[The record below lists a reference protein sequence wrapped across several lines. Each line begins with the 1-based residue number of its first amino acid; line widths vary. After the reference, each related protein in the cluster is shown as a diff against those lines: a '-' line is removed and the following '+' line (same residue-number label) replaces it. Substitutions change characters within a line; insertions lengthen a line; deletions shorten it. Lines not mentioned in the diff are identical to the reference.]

1 MAQWGQQMAGGDCDF
16 NCRSVLVSSPV
27 LHFWDQS
34 PEDQN
39 PKEQVFYEF
48 IFRLFKENKV
58 EIATAITKPF
68 PFLMGLRDH
77 GFIPERM
84 YNHFLEV
91 CSSNMVSM
99 ERVAYDVLSE
109 LEKKFDITVLDALF
123 SKVNLKAYRD
133 LPEILRS
140 FQNVLYGIVHDQA
153 IDGEETTE
161 MLNCQQSYEQ
171 GEALPGAGI
180 SEYLSD
186 GQQMSI
192 KEEDL
197 SHDLNTSIQTQEM
210 TNEPAQ
216 ESQQIVCCE
225 HSPVQVNNARGLED
239 RPSLLP
245 HDGQDAS
252 GISILSEENRKAC
265 CVTCDGEEP
274 QEALSSPRRHEPVSC
289 EHEAFQRTS
298 EGDSEEIPKLLPVNG
313 GVPLELGDLQMDE
326 RGEIEEMPKLLPYDG
341 DVTCDLKASEM
352 TNGGEVQKVL
362 RLQPAEG
369 EEDSIASWEPCDGE
383 ELEENFS
390 SPPRCEPVSGEL
402 EAPQMDR
409 EGESEELTSSSLPCD
424 GQGAELPA
432 GGNDKH
438 ACVTCFSNDMPGSLE
453 ARTESSEACDTIDN
467 VNLGNN
473 STLGKLKRKRK
484 KKKGHSWFRIKR
496 KWQRNIHQKVSGELE
511 APQMGREEESEEL
524 NSIPLPSDGQGAELP
539 TRGNER
545 CSCVM
550 CFINYDLGPELELP
564 AHKSNT
570 VDLGNN
576 STLGQFKRKRRKKK
590 GHSWTRVKRKWLRNI
605 NQKGSRRHT
614 DESVDFSSEIL
625 PVTCGEVKGMLHK
638 KKLKQGSTM
647 KCIQGED
654 GNWFTPR
661 EFEVKGGRAGWKNW
675 KNSMRCSRRTL
686 KWLIEKGF
694 LCNPPVIYRRR
705 KKRRIS
711 QSHDNTLVDPY
722 LGNSDVCE
730 ICRYGGKLFCC
741 DTCSRSFHEDCHLPP
756 VDIERS
762 PWSCIFCRMKESSGS
777 QQCLRES
784 EVLARQMGPEEQL
797 KCEFLLLKVYCDSES
812 TFFSKIPYYYYIKE
826 TSQHLK
832 EPMWLDKIKKR
843 LIKLGYPQVEG
854 FVKDMRL
861 IFQNHR
867 ASYKRPPVPTETTAV
882 RRVGCCLALSGSTGM
897 CPSLGQGSLSA
908 GYPPRRLAPLD
919 SLAS

>member
-1 MAQWGQQMAGGDCDF
+1 MAQRGQQMAGGDCDL
-16 NCRSVLVSSPV
+16 NCR
-27 LHFWDQS
+27 DQS

-39 PKEQVFYEF
+39 PEEQVFYEF
-48 IFRLFKENKV
+48 FFRLFKENKV
-58 EIATAITKPF
+58 EIAKAITKPF
-68 PFLMGLRDH
+68 PFLMGLRDR

-84 YNHFLEV
+84 YNHFQEACRNLV
-91 CSSNMVSM
+91 PM
-99 ERVAYDVLSE
+99 ERVAYNVLSE
-109 LEKKFDITVLDALF
+109 LEKKFDMTVLNALF
-123 SKVNLKAYRD
+123 STVNLKDYPD
-133 LPEILRS
+133 LREIFRS
-140 FQNVLYGIVHDQA
+140 FQNVLHDTFHDQA

-171 GEALPGAGI
+171 AEALPGAGI

-192 KEEDL
+192 KEEDS

-225 HSPVQVNNARGLED
+225 QSPVQVNNARGLED

-252 GISILSEENRKAC
+252 GISILSEEDRKAC

-289 EHEAFQRTS
+289 EHEALQRTRR
-298 EGDSEEIPKLLPVNG
+298 GDSEEIPKLLPVNG
-313 GVPLELGDLQMDE
+313 GVPLELVDLQMDE

-341 DVTCDLKASEM
+341 DVTCDPKASEM
-352 TNGGEVQKVL
+352 TNEGEVQKVL
-362 RLQPAEG
+362 SLQPAEG
-369 EEDSIASWEPCDGE
+369 EEDSTASWEPCDGEEIEENLSSPPRCEPVDNNASWEPCDGE
-383 ELEENFS
+383 ELEEDLS

-402 EAPQMDR
+402 EAPKMGR
-409 EGESEELTSSSLPCD
+409 EGESEELTSSPLPCD
-424 GQGAELPA
+424 GQGAELPT
-432 GGNDKH
+432 GGNDKY
-438 ACVTCFSNDMPGSLE
+438 ACVMCFSNDMPGSLE
-453 ARTESSEACDTIDN
+453 ARTENSEACDTIDN
-467 VNLGNN
+467 VDLGNN
-473 STLGKLKRKRK
+473 STLGKPKRKR
-484 KKKGHSWFRIKR
+484 I
-496 KWQRNIHQKVSGELE
+496 SGELE

-550 CFINYDLGPELELP
+550 CFINYDLGPESELP

-576 STLGQFKRKRRKKK
+576 STLGQLKRKRRKKK
-590 GHSWTRVKRKWLRNI
+590 GYSWTRIKRKWPRSI
-605 NQKGSRRHT
+605 NRKGSRWHT
-614 DESVDFSSEIL
+614 DESVNFSSEIL

-661 EFEVKGGRAGWKNW
+661 EFEIKGGRAGWKNW

-694 LCNPPVIYRRR
+694 LCNPPMIYRRR

-762 PWSCIFCRMKESSGS
+762 PWSCIFCRVKESSGS

-784 EVLARQMGPEEQL
+784 EVLTRQMGPEEQL

-867 ASYKRPPVPTETTAV
+867 ASYKYNDFGLMGLRLEAEFEKNFKEVFAIQETNE
-882 RRVGCCLALSGSTGM
+882 SS
-897 CPSLGQGSLSA
+897 SLV
-908 GYPPRRLAPLD
+908 
-919 SLAS
+919 

>member
-1 MAQWGQQMAGGDCDF
+1 MAQRGQQMAGGDCDL
-16 NCRSVLVSSPV
+16 NCRSVLVSSV
-27 LHFWDQS
+27 LHFGDQS

-39 PKEQVFYEF
+39 PEEQVFYEF
-48 IFRLFKENKV
+48 FFRLFKENKV
-58 EIATAITKPF
+58 EIAKAITKPF
-68 PFLMGLRDH
+68 PFLMGLRDR

-84 YNHFLEV
+84 YNHFQEACRNLV
-91 CSSNMVSM
+91 PM
-99 ERVAYDVLSE
+99 ERVAYNVLSE
-109 LEKKFDITVLDALF
+109 LEKKFDMTVLNALF
-123 SKVNLKAYRD
+123 STVNLKDYPD
-133 LPEILRS
+133 LREIFRS
-140 FQNVLYGIVHDQA
+140 FQNVLHDTFHDQA

-171 GEALPGAGI
+171 
-180 SEYLSD
+180 
-186 GQQMSI
+186 
-192 KEEDL
+192 
-197 SHDLNTSIQTQEM
+197 
-210 TNEPAQ
+210 
-216 ESQQIVCCE
+216 VCCE
-225 HSPVQVNNARGLED
+225 QSPVQVNNARGLED

-245 HDGQDAS
+245 HDGQED
-252 GISILSEENRKAC
+252 RKAC

-289 EHEAFQRTS
+289 EHEALQRTRR
-298 EGDSEEIPKLLPVNG
+298 GDSEEIPKLLPVNG
-313 GVPLELGDLQMDE
+313 GVPLELVDLQMDE

-341 DVTCDLKASEM
+341 DVTCDPKASEM
-352 TNGGEVQKVL
+352 TNEGEVQKVL
-362 RLQPAEG
+362 SLQPAEG
-369 EEDSIASWEPCDGE
+369 EEDSTASWEPCDGEEIEENLSSPPRCEPVDNNASWEPCDGE
-383 ELEENFS
+383 ELEEDLS

-402 EAPQMDR
+402 EAPKMGR
-409 EGESEELTSSSLPCD
+409 EGESEELTSSPLPCD
-424 GQGAELPA
+424 GQGAELPT
-432 GGNDKH
+432 GGNDKY
-438 ACVTCFSNDMPGSLE
+438 ACVMCFSNDMPGSLE
-453 ARTESSEACDTIDN
+453 ARTENSEACDTIDN
-467 VNLGNN
+467 VDLGNN
-473 STLGKLKRKRK
+473 STLGKPKRKRK

-496 KWQRNIHQKVSGELE
+496 KRQRNIHQEVSGELE

-524 NSIPLPSDGQGAELP
+524 NSIPLPSDGQ
-539 TRGNER
+539 
-545 CSCVM
+545 
-550 CFINYDLGPELELP
+550 D
-564 AHKSNT
+564 T

-576 STLGQFKRKRRKKK
+576 STLGQLKRKRRKKK
-590 GHSWTRVKRKWLRNI
+590 GYSWTRIKRKWPRSI
-605 NQKGSRRHT
+605 NRKGSRWHT
-614 DESVDFSSEIL
+614 DESVNFSSEIL

-661 EFEVKGGRAGWKNW
+661 EFEIKGGRAGWKNW

-694 LCNPPVIYRRR
+694 LCNPPMIYRRR

-762 PWSCIFCRMKESSGS
+762 PWSCIFCRMESLGS

-867 ASYKRPPVPTETTAV
+867 ASYKYNDFGLMGLRLEAEFEKNFKEVFAIQETNE
-882 RRVGCCLALSGSTGM
+882 SS
-897 CPSLGQGSLSA
+897 SLV
-908 GYPPRRLAPLD
+908 
-919 SLAS
+919 

>member
-1 MAQWGQQMAGGDCDF
+1 MAQRGQQMAGGDCDL
-16 NCRSVLVSSPV
+16 NCR
-27 LHFWDQS
+27 DQS

-39 PKEQVFYEF
+39 PEEQVFYEF

-58 EIATAITKPF
+58 EIASAITKPF
-68 PFLMGLRDH
+68 PFLMGLRDR
-77 GFIPERM
+77 GFISERM
-84 YNHFLEV
+84 YNRFQEACRNLV
-91 CSSNMVSM
+91 PM
-99 ERVAYDVLSE
+99 ERVAYNVLSE
-109 LEKKFDITVLDALF
+109 LEKKFDMTVLNALF
-123 SKVNLKAYRD
+123 STVNLKAYPD
-133 LPEILRS
+133 LLEIFRS
-140 FQNVLYGIVHDQA
+140 FQNVLHDIFHDQA
-153 IDGEETTE
+153 TDDEETTR

-171 GEALPGAGI
+171 AEALPGAGI

-192 KEEDL
+192 KEEDS

-225 HSPVQVNNARGLED
+225 HSPVQMNNARGLED

-252 GISILSEENRKAC
+252 GISILSEEDRKAC

-274 QEALSSPRRHEPVSC
+274 QEALSSPQRHEPVSC
-289 EHEAFQRTS
+289 EHEALQRTRG
-298 EGDSEEIPKLLPVNG
+298 GDSEEIPKLLPVNR
-313 GVPLELGDLQMDE
+313 GVPLELVDLQMDE

-341 DVTCDLKASEM
+341 DVTCDPKASEM
-352 TNGGEVQKVL
+352 TNEGEVQKVL
-362 RLQPAEG
+362 SLQPAEG

-383 ELEENFS
+383 EIEENLSSPPRCEPVGNNASWEPCDGEELEEDLS

-402 EAPQMDR
+402 EAPQMGR
-409 EGESEELTSSSLPCD
+409 EGESEELTSSPLPCD
-424 GQGAELPA
+424 GQ
-432 GGNDKH
+432 
-438 ACVTCFSNDMPGSLE
+438 
-453 ARTESSEACDTIDN
+453 DN
-467 VNLGNN
+467 VDLGNS
-473 STLGKLKRKRK
+473 STLGKPKRKRK

-496 KWQRNIHQKVSGELE
+496 KRQRNIHQEVSGELE

-550 CFINYDLGPELELP
+550 CFINYDLGPESELP

-576 STLGQFKRKRRKKK
+576 STLGQLKRKRRKKK
-590 GHSWTRVKRKWLRNI
+590 GYSWTRIKRKWPRNI
-605 NQKGSRRHT
+605 NRKGSRRHR

-647 KCIQGED
+647 KCIQDED

-661 EFEVKGGRAGWKNW
+661 EFEIKGGRAGWKSW
-675 KNSMRCSRRTL
+675 KHSMRCSRRTL
-686 KWLIEKGF
+686 KWLIERGF

-867 ASYKRPPVPTETTAV
+867 ASYKYNDFGLMGLRLEAEFEKNFKEVFAIQETNE
-882 RRVGCCLALSGSTGM
+882 SS
-897 CPSLGQGSLSA
+897 SLV
-908 GYPPRRLAPLD
+908 
-919 SLAS
+919 

>member
-1 MAQWGQQMAGGDCDF
+1 MAQRGQQMAGGDCDL
-16 NCRSVLVSSPV
+16 NCR
-27 LHFWDQS
+27 DQS

-39 PKEQVFYEF
+39 PEEQVFYEF
-48 IFRLFKENKV
+48 FFRLFKENKV
-58 EIATAITKPF
+58 EIAKAITKPF
-68 PFLMGLRDH
+68 PFLMGLRDR

-84 YNHFLEV
+84 YNHFQEACRNLV
-91 CSSNMVSM
+91 PM
-99 ERVAYDVLSE
+99 ERVAYNVLSE
-109 LEKKFDITVLDALF
+109 LEKKFDMTVLNALF
-123 SKVNLKAYRD
+123 STVNLKDYPD
-133 LPEILRS
+133 LREIFRS
-140 FQNVLYGIVHDQA
+140 FQNVLHDTFHDQA

-171 GEALPGAGI
+171 AEALPGAGI

-192 KEEDL
+192 KEEDS

-225 HSPVQVNNARGLED
+225 QSPVQVNNARGLED

-252 GISILSEENRKAC
+252 GISILSEEDRKAC

-289 EHEAFQRTS
+289 EHEALQRTRR
-298 EGDSEEIPKLLPVNG
+298 GDSEEIPKLLPVNG
-313 GVPLELGDLQMDE
+313 GVPLELVDLQMDE

-341 DVTCDLKASEM
+341 DVTCDPKASEM
-352 TNGGEVQKVL
+352 TNEGEVQKVL
-362 RLQPAEG
+362 SLQPAEG
-369 EEDSIASWEPCDGE
+369 EEDSTASWEPCDGEEIEENLSSPPRCEPVDNNASWEPCDGE
-383 ELEENFS
+383 ELEEDLS

-402 EAPQMDR
+402 EAPKMGR
-409 EGESEELTSSSLPCD
+409 EGESEELTSSPLPCD
-424 GQGAELPA
+424 GQGAELPT
-432 GGNDKH
+432 GGNDKY
-438 ACVTCFSNDMPGSLE
+438 ACVMCFSNDMPGSLE
-453 ARTESSEACDTIDN
+453 ARTENSEACDTIDN
-467 VNLGNN
+467 VDLGNN
-473 STLGKLKRKRK
+473 STLGKPKRKRK

-496 KWQRNIHQKVSGELE
+496 KRQRNIHQEVSGELE

-524 NSIPLPSDGQGAELP
+524 NSIPLPSDGQ
-539 TRGNER
+539 
-545 CSCVM
+545 
-550 CFINYDLGPELELP
+550 D
-564 AHKSNT
+564 T

-576 STLGQFKRKRRKKK
+576 STLGQLKRKRRKKK
-590 GHSWTRVKRKWLRNI
+590 GYSWTRIKRKWPRSI
-605 NQKGSRRHT
+605 NRKGSRWHT
-614 DESVDFSSEIL
+614 DESVNFSSEIL

-661 EFEVKGGRAGWKNW
+661 EFEIKGGRAGWKNW

-694 LCNPPVIYRRR
+694 LCNPPMIYRRR

-762 PWSCIFCRMKESSGS
+762 PWSCIFCRVKESSGS

-784 EVLARQMGPEEQL
+784 EVLTRQMGPEEQL

-867 ASYKRPPVPTETTAV
+867 ASYKYNDFGLMGLRLEAEFEKNFKEVFAIQETNE
-882 RRVGCCLALSGSTGM
+882 SS
-897 CPSLGQGSLSA
+897 SLV
-908 GYPPRRLAPLD
+908 
-919 SLAS
+919 

>member
-1 MAQWGQQMAGGDCDF
+1 MAQRGQQMAGGDCDL
-16 NCRSVLVSSPV
+16 NCR
-27 LHFWDQS
+27 DQS

-39 PKEQVFYEF
+39 PEEQVFYEF
-48 IFRLFKENKV
+48 FFRLFKENKV
-58 EIATAITKPF
+58 EIAKAITKPF
-68 PFLMGLRDH
+68 PFLMGLRDR

-84 YNHFLEV
+84 YNHFQEACRNLV
-91 CSSNMVSM
+91 PM
-99 ERVAYDVLSE
+99 ERVAYNVLSE
-109 LEKKFDITVLDALF
+109 LEKKFDMTVLNALF
-123 SKVNLKAYRD
+123 STVNLKDYPD
-133 LPEILRS
+133 LREIFRS
-140 FQNVLYGIVHDQA
+140 FQNVLHDTFHDQA

-171 GEALPGAGI
+171 AEALPGAGI

-192 KEEDL
+192 KEEDS

-225 HSPVQVNNARGLED
+225 QSPVQVNNARGLED

-252 GISILSEENRKAC
+252 GISILSEEDRKAC

-289 EHEAFQRTS
+289 EHEALQRTRR
-298 EGDSEEIPKLLPVNG
+298 GDSEEIPKLLPVNG
-313 GVPLELGDLQMDE
+313 GVPLELVDLQMDE

-341 DVTCDLKASEM
+341 DVTCDPKASEM
-352 TNGGEVQKVL
+352 TNEGEVQKVL
-362 RLQPAEG
+362 SLQPAEG
-369 EEDSIASWEPCDGE
+369 EEDSTASWEPCDGEEIEENLSSPPRCEPVDNNASWEPCDGE
-383 ELEENFS
+383 ELEEDLS
-390 SPPRCEPVSGEL
+390 SPPRCEP
-402 EAPQMDR
+402 
-409 EGESEELTSSSLPCD
+409 
-424 GQGAELPA
+424 
-432 GGNDKH
+432 
-438 ACVTCFSNDMPGSLE
+438 
-453 ARTESSEACDTIDN
+453 
-467 VNLGNN
+467 
-473 STLGKLKRKRK
+473 
-484 KKKGHSWFRIKR
+484 
-496 KWQRNIHQKVSGELE
+496 VSGELE

-550 CFINYDLGPELELP
+550 CFINYDLGPESELP

-576 STLGQFKRKRRKKK
+576 STLGQLKRKRRKKK
-590 GHSWTRVKRKWLRNI
+590 GYSWTRIKRKWPRSI
-605 NQKGSRRHT
+605 NRKGSRWHT
-614 DESVDFSSEIL
+614 DESVNFSSEIL

-661 EFEVKGGRAGWKNW
+661 EFEIKGGRAGWKNW

-694 LCNPPVIYRRR
+694 LCNPPMIYRRR

-762 PWSCIFCRMKESSGS
+762 PWSCIFCRVKESSGS

-784 EVLARQMGPEEQL
+784 EVLTRQMGPEEQL

-867 ASYKRPPVPTETTAV
+867 ASYKYNDFGLMGLRLEAEFEKNFKEVFAIQETNE
-882 RRVGCCLALSGSTGM
+882 SS
-897 CPSLGQGSLSA
+897 SLV
-908 GYPPRRLAPLD
+908 
-919 SLAS
+919 

>member
-1 MAQWGQQMAGGDCDF
+1 MAQRGQQMAGGDCDL
-16 NCRSVLVSSPV
+16 NCR
-27 LHFWDQS
+27 DQS

-39 PKEQVFYEF
+39 PEEQVFYEF

-58 EIATAITKPF
+58 EIASAITKPF
-68 PFLMGLRDH
+68 PFLMGLRDR
-77 GFIPERM
+77 GFISERM
-84 YNHFLEV
+84 YNRFQEACRNLV
-91 CSSNMVSM
+91 PM
-99 ERVAYDVLSE
+99 ERVAYNVLSE
-109 LEKKFDITVLDALF
+109 LEKKFDMTVLNALF
-123 SKVNLKAYRD
+123 STVNLKAYPD
-133 LPEILRS
+133 LLEIFRS
-140 FQNVLYGIVHDQA
+140 FQNVLHDIFHDQA
-153 IDGEETTE
+153 TDDEETTR

-171 GEALPGAGI
+171 AEALPGAGI

-192 KEEDL
+192 KEEDS

-225 HSPVQVNNARGLED
+225 HSPVQMNNARGLED

-252 GISILSEENRKAC
+252 GISILSEEDRKAC

-274 QEALSSPRRHEPVSC
+274 QEALSSPQRHEPVSC
-289 EHEAFQRTS
+289 EHEALQRTRG
-298 EGDSEEIPKLLPVNG
+298 GDSEEIPKLLPVNR
-313 GVPLELGDLQMDE
+313 GVPLELVDLQMDE

-341 DVTCDLKASEM
+341 DVTCDPKASEM
-352 TNGGEVQKVL
+352 TNEGEVQKVL
-362 RLQPAEG
+362 SLQPAEG

-383 ELEENFS
+383 EIEENLS

-402 EAPQMDR
+402 EAPQMGR
-409 EGESEELTSSSLPCD
+409 EGESEELTSSPLPCD
-424 GQGAELPA
+424 GQGAELPT
-432 GGNDKH
+432 GGNDKY
-438 ACVTCFSNDMPGSLE
+438 ACVMCFSNDMPGSLE
-453 ARTESSEACDTIDN
+453 ARTESSEACDTINN
-467 VNLGNN
+467 VDLGNS
-473 STLGKLKRKRK
+473 STLGKPKRKRK

-496 KWQRNIHQKVSGELE
+496 KRQRNIHQEVSGELE

-550 CFINYDLGPELELP
+550 CFINYDLGPESELP

-576 STLGQFKRKRRKKK
+576 STLGQLKRKRRKKK
-590 GHSWTRVKRKWLRNI
+590 GYSWTRIKRKWPRNI
-605 NQKGSRRHT
+605 NRKGSRRHR

-647 KCIQGED
+647 KCIQDED

-661 EFEVKGGRAGWKNW
+661 EFEIKGGRAGWKSW
-675 KNSMRCSRRTL
+675 KHSMRCSRRTL
-686 KWLIEKGF
+686 KWLIERGF

-867 ASYKRPPVPTETTAV
+867 ASYKYNDFGLMGLRLEAEFEKNFKEVFAIQETNE
-882 RRVGCCLALSGSTGM
+882 SS
-897 CPSLGQGSLSA
+897 SLV
-908 GYPPRRLAPLD
+908 
-919 SLAS
+919 

>member
-1 MAQWGQQMAGGDCDF
+1 MAQRGQQMAGGDCDL
-16 NCRSVLVSSPV
+16 NCR
-27 LHFWDQS
+27 DQS

-39 PKEQVFYEF
+39 PEEQVFYEF
-48 IFRLFKENKV
+48 FFRLFKENKV
-58 EIATAITKPF
+58 EIAKAITKPF
-68 PFLMGLRDH
+68 PFLMGLRDR

-84 YNHFLEV
+84 YNHFQEACRNLV
-91 CSSNMVSM
+91 PM
-99 ERVAYDVLSE
+99 ERVAYNVLSE
-109 LEKKFDITVLDALF
+109 LEKKFDMTVLNALF
-123 SKVNLKAYRD
+123 STVNLKDYPD
-133 LPEILRS
+133 LREIFRS
-140 FQNVLYGIVHDQA
+140 FQNVLHDTFHDQA

-171 GEALPGAGI
+171 AEALPGAGI

-192 KEEDL
+192 KEEDS

-225 HSPVQVNNARGLED
+225 QSPVQVNNARGLED

-252 GISILSEENRKAC
+252 GISILSEEDRKAC

-289 EHEAFQRTS
+289 EHEALQRTRR
-298 EGDSEEIPKLLPVNG
+298 GDSEEIPKLLPVNG
-313 GVPLELGDLQMDE
+313 GVPLELVDLQMDE

-341 DVTCDLKASEM
+341 DVTCDPKASEM
-352 TNGGEVQKVL
+352 TNEGEVQKVL
-362 RLQPAEG
+362 SLQPAEG
-369 EEDSIASWEPCDGE
+369 EEDSTASWEPCDGEEIEENLSSPPRCEPVDNNASWEPCDGE
-383 ELEENFS
+383 ELEEDLS
-390 SPPRCEPVSGEL
+390 SPPRCEP
-402 EAPQMDR
+402 
-409 EGESEELTSSSLPCD
+409 
-424 GQGAELPA
+424 
-432 GGNDKH
+432 
-438 ACVTCFSNDMPGSLE
+438 
-453 ARTESSEACDTIDN
+453 DN
-467 VNLGNN
+467 VDLGNN
-473 STLGKLKRKRK
+473 STLGKPKRKRK

-496 KWQRNIHQKVSGELE
+496 KRQRNIHQEVSGELE

-550 CFINYDLGPELELP
+550 CFINYDLGPESELP

-576 STLGQFKRKRRKKK
+576 STLGQLKRKRRKKK
-590 GHSWTRVKRKWLRNI
+590 GYSWTRIKRKWPRSI
-605 NQKGSRRHT
+605 NRKGSRWHT
-614 DESVDFSSEIL
+614 DESVNFSSEIL

-661 EFEVKGGRAGWKNW
+661 EFEIKGGRAGWKNW

-694 LCNPPVIYRRR
+694 LCNPPMIYRRR

-762 PWSCIFCRMKESSGS
+762 PWSCIFCRVKESSGS

-784 EVLARQMGPEEQL
+784 EVLTRQMGPEEQL

-867 ASYKRPPVPTETTAV
+867 ASYKYNDFGLMGLRLEAEFEKNFKEVFAIQETNE
-882 RRVGCCLALSGSTGM
+882 SS
-897 CPSLGQGSLSA
+897 SLV
-908 GYPPRRLAPLD
+908 
-919 SLAS
+919 

>member
-1 MAQWGQQMAGGDCDF
+1 MAQRGQQMAGGDCDL
-16 NCRSVLVSSPV
+16 NCR
-27 LHFWDQS
+27 DQS

-39 PKEQVFYEF
+39 PEEQVFYEF
-48 IFRLFKENKV
+48 FFRLFKENKV
-58 EIATAITKPF
+58 EIAKAITKPF
-68 PFLMGLRDH
+68 PFLMGLRDR

-84 YNHFLEV
+84 YNHFQEACRNLV
-91 CSSNMVSM
+91 PM
-99 ERVAYDVLSE
+99 ERVAYNVLSE
-109 LEKKFDITVLDALF
+109 LEKKFDMTVLNALF
-123 SKVNLKAYRD
+123 STVNLKDYPD
-133 LPEILRS
+133 LREIFRS
-140 FQNVLYGIVHDQA
+140 FQNVLHDTFHDQA

-171 GEALPGAGI
+171 AEALPGAGI

-192 KEEDL
+192 KEEDS

-225 HSPVQVNNARGLED
+225 QSPVQVNNARGLED

-252 GISILSEENRKAC
+252 GISILSEEDRKAC

-289 EHEAFQRTS
+289 EHEALQRTRR
-298 EGDSEEIPKLLPVNG
+298 GDSEEIPKLLPVNG
-313 GVPLELGDLQMDE
+313 GVPLELVDLQMDE

-341 DVTCDLKASEM
+341 DVTCDPKASEM
-352 TNGGEVQKVL
+352 TNEGEVQKVL
-362 RLQPAEG
+362 SLQPAEG
-369 EEDSIASWEPCDGE
+369 EEDSTASWEPCDGEEIEENLSSPPRCEPVDNNASWEPCDGE
-383 ELEENFS
+383 ELEEDLS

-402 EAPQMDR
+402 EAPKMGR
-409 EGESEELTSSSLPCD
+409 EGESEELTSSPLPCD
-424 GQGAELPA
+424 GQGAELPT
-432 GGNDKH
+432 GGNDKY
-438 ACVTCFSNDMPGSLE
+438 ACVMCFSNDMPGSLE
-453 ARTESSEACDTIDN
+453 ARTENSEACDTIDN
-467 VNLGNN
+467 VDLGNN
-473 STLGKLKRKRK
+473 STLGKPKRKRK

-496 KWQRNIHQKVSGELE
+496 KRQRNIHQEVSGELE

-550 CFINYDLGPELELP
+550 CFINYDLGPESELP

-576 STLGQFKRKRRKKK
+576 STLGQLKRKRRKKK
-590 GHSWTRVKRKWLRNI
+590 GYSWTRIKRKWPRSI
-605 NQKGSRRHT
+605 NRK
-614 DESVDFSSEIL
+614 
-625 PVTCGEVKGMLHK
+625 
-638 KKLKQGSTM
+638 GSTM

-661 EFEVKGGRAGWKNW
+661 EFEIKGGRAGWKNW

-694 LCNPPVIYRRR
+694 LCNPPMIYRRR

-762 PWSCIFCRMKESSGS
+762 PWSCIFCRVKESSGS

-784 EVLARQMGPEEQL
+784 EVLTRQMGPEEQL

-867 ASYKRPPVPTETTAV
+867 ASYKYNDFGLMGLRLEAEFEKNFKEVFAIQETNE
-882 RRVGCCLALSGSTGM
+882 SS
-897 CPSLGQGSLSA
+897 SLV
-908 GYPPRRLAPLD
+908 
-919 SLAS
+919 

>member
-1 MAQWGQQMAGGDCDF
+1 MAQRGQQMAGGDCDL
-16 NCRSVLVSSPV
+16 NCR
-27 LHFWDQS
+27 DQS

-39 PKEQVFYEF
+39 PEEQVFYEF
-48 IFRLFKENKV
+48 FFRLFKENKV
-58 EIATAITKPF
+58 EIAKAITKPF
-68 PFLMGLRDH
+68 PFLMGLRDR

-84 YNHFLEV
+84 YNHFQEACRNLV
-91 CSSNMVSM
+91 PM
-99 ERVAYDVLSE
+99 ERVAYNVLSE
-109 LEKKFDITVLDALF
+109 LEKKFDMTVLNALF
-123 SKVNLKAYRD
+123 STVNLKDYPD
-133 LPEILRS
+133 LREIFRS
-140 FQNVLYGIVHDQA
+140 FQNVLHDTFHDQA

-171 GEALPGAGI
+171 AEALPGAGI

-192 KEEDL
+192 KEEDS

-225 HSPVQVNNARGLED
+225 QSPVQVNNARGLED

-252 GISILSEENRKAC
+252 GISILSEEDRKAC

-289 EHEAFQRTS
+289 EHEALQRTRR
-298 EGDSEEIPKLLPVNG
+298 GDSEEIPKLLPVNG
-313 GVPLELGDLQMDE
+313 GVPLELVDLQMDE

-341 DVTCDLKASEM
+341 DVTCDPKASEM
-352 TNGGEVQKVL
+352 TNEGEVQKVL
-362 RLQPAEG
+362 SLQPAEG
-369 EEDSIASWEPCDGE
+369 EEDSTASWEPCDGE
-383 ELEENFS
+383 EIEENLS

-402 EAPQMDR
+402 EAPKMGR
-409 EGESEELTSSSLPCD
+409 EGESEELTSSPLPCD
-424 GQGAELPA
+424 GQGAELPT
-432 GGNDKH
+432 GGNDKY
-438 ACVTCFSNDMPGSLE
+438 ACVMCFSNDMPGSLE
-453 ARTESSEACDTIDN
+453 ARTENSEACDTIDN
-467 VNLGNN
+467 VDLGNN
-473 STLGKLKRKRK
+473 STLGKPKRKRK

-496 KWQRNIHQKVSGELE
+496 KRQRNIHQEVSGELE

-550 CFINYDLGPELELP
+550 CFINYDLGPESELP

-576 STLGQFKRKRRKKK
+576 STLGQLKRKRRKKK
-590 GHSWTRVKRKWLRNI
+590 GYSWTRIKRKWPRSI
-605 NQKGSRRHT
+605 NRKGSRWHT
-614 DESVDFSSEIL
+614 DESVNFSSEIL

-661 EFEVKGGRAGWKNW
+661 EFEIKGGRAGWKNW

-694 LCNPPVIYRRR
+694 LCNPPMIYRRR

-762 PWSCIFCRMKESSGS
+762 PWSCIFCRVKESSGS

-784 EVLARQMGPEEQL
+784 EVLTRQMGPEEQL

-867 ASYKRPPVPTETTAV
+867 ASYKYNDFGLMGLRLEAEFEKNFKEVFAIQETNE
-882 RRVGCCLALSGSTGM
+882 SS
-897 CPSLGQGSLSA
+897 SLV
-908 GYPPRRLAPLD
+908 
-919 SLAS
+919 

>member
-1 MAQWGQQMAGGDCDF
+1 MAQRGQQMAGGDCDL
-16 NCRSVLVSSPV
+16 NCR
-27 LHFWDQS
+27 DQS

-39 PKEQVFYEF
+39 PEEQVFYEF

-58 EIATAITKPF
+58 EIASAITKPF
-68 PFLMGLRDH
+68 PFLMGLRDR
-77 GFIPERM
+77 GFISERM
-84 YNHFLEV
+84 YNRFQEACRNLV
-91 CSSNMVSM
+91 PM
-99 ERVAYDVLSE
+99 ERVAYNVLSE
-109 LEKKFDITVLDALF
+109 LEKKFDMTVLNALF
-123 SKVNLKAYRD
+123 STVNLKAYPD
-133 LPEILRS
+133 LLEIFRS
-140 FQNVLYGIVHDQA
+140 FQNVLHDIFHDQA
-153 IDGEETTE
+153 TDDEETTR

-171 GEALPGAGI
+171 AEALPGAGI

-192 KEEDL
+192 KEEDS

-225 HSPVQVNNARGLED
+225 HSPVQMNNARGLED

-252 GISILSEENRKAC
+252 GISILSEEDRKAC

-274 QEALSSPRRHEPVSC
+274 QEALSSPQRHEPV
-289 EHEAFQRTS
+289 
-298 EGDSEEIPKLLPVNG
+298 
-313 GVPLELGDLQMDE
+313 PLELVDLQMDE

-341 DVTCDLKASEM
+341 DVTCDPKASEM
-352 TNGGEVQKVL
+352 TNEGEVQKVL
-362 RLQPAEG
+362 SLQPAEG

-383 ELEENFS
+383 EIEENLSSPPRCEPVGNNASWEPCDGEELEEDLS

-402 EAPQMDR
+402 EAPQMGR
-409 EGESEELTSSSLPCD
+409 EGESEELTSSPLPCD
-424 GQGAELPA
+424 GQGAELPT
-432 GGNDKH
+432 GGNDKY
-438 ACVTCFSNDMPGSLE
+438 ACVMCFSNDMPGSLE
-453 ARTESSEACDTIDN
+453 ARTESSEACDTINN
-467 VNLGNN
+467 VDLGNS
-473 STLGKLKRKRK
+473 STLGKPKRKRK

-496 KWQRNIHQKVSGELE
+496 KRQRNIHQEVSGELE

-550 CFINYDLGPELELP
+550 CFINYDLGPESELP

-576 STLGQFKRKRRKKK
+576 STLGQLKRKRRKKK
-590 GHSWTRVKRKWLRNI
+590 GYSWTRIKRKWPRNI
-605 NQKGSRRHT
+605 NRKGSRRHR

-647 KCIQGED
+647 KCIQDED

-661 EFEVKGGRAGWKNW
+661 EFEIKGGRAGWKSW
-675 KNSMRCSRRTL
+675 KHSMRCSRRTL
-686 KWLIEKGF
+686 KWLIERGF

-867 ASYKRPPVPTETTAV
+867 ASYKYNDFGLMGLRLEAEFEKNFKEVFAIQETNE
-882 RRVGCCLALSGSTGM
+882 SS
-897 CPSLGQGSLSA
+897 SLV
-908 GYPPRRLAPLD
+908 
-919 SLAS
+919 

>member
-1 MAQWGQQMAGGDCDF
+1 MAQRGQQMAGGDCDL
-16 NCRSVLVSSPV
+16 NCR
-27 LHFWDQS
+27 DQS

-39 PKEQVFYEF
+39 PEEQVFYEF
-48 IFRLFKENKV
+48 FFRLFKENKV
-58 EIATAITKPF
+58 EIAKAITKPF
-68 PFLMGLRDH
+68 PFLMGLRDR

-84 YNHFLEV
+84 YNHFQEACRNLV
-91 CSSNMVSM
+91 PM
-99 ERVAYDVLSE
+99 ERVAYNVLSE
-109 LEKKFDITVLDALF
+109 LEKKFDMTVLNALF
-123 SKVNLKAYRD
+123 STVNLKDYPD
-133 LPEILRS
+133 LREIFRS
-140 FQNVLYGIVHDQA
+140 FQNVLHDTFHDQA

-171 GEALPGAGI
+171 AEALPGAGI

-192 KEEDL
+192 KEEDS

-225 HSPVQVNNARGLED
+225 QSPVQVNNARGLED

-252 GISILSEENRKAC
+252 GISILSEEDRKAC

-274 QEALSSPRRHEPVSC
+274 QEALSSPRRHEPV
-289 EHEAFQRTS
+289 
-298 EGDSEEIPKLLPVNG
+298 
-313 GVPLELGDLQMDE
+313 PLELVDLQMDE

-341 DVTCDLKASEM
+341 DVTCDPKASEM
-352 TNGGEVQKVL
+352 TNEGEVQKVL
-362 RLQPAEG
+362 SLQPAEG
-369 EEDSIASWEPCDGE
+369 EEDSTASWEPCDGEEIEENLSSPPRCEPVDNNASWEPCDGE
-383 ELEENFS
+383 ELEEDLS

-402 EAPQMDR
+402 EAPKMGR
-409 EGESEELTSSSLPCD
+409 EGESEELTSSPLPCD
-424 GQGAELPA
+424 GQGAELPT
-432 GGNDKH
+432 GGNDKY
-438 ACVTCFSNDMPGSLE
+438 ACVMCFSNDMPGSLE
-453 ARTESSEACDTIDN
+453 ARTENSEACDTIDN
-467 VNLGNN
+467 VDLGNN
-473 STLGKLKRKRK
+473 STLGKPKRKRK

-496 KWQRNIHQKVSGELE
+496 KRQRNIHQEVSGELE

-550 CFINYDLGPELELP
+550 CFINYDLGPESELP

-576 STLGQFKRKRRKKK
+576 STLGQLKRKRRKKK
-590 GHSWTRVKRKWLRNI
+590 GYSWTRIKRKWPRSI
-605 NQKGSRRHT
+605 NRKGSRWHT
-614 DESVDFSSEIL
+614 DESVNFSSEIL

-661 EFEVKGGRAGWKNW
+661 EFEIKGGRAGWKNW

-694 LCNPPVIYRRR
+694 LCNPPMIYRRR

-762 PWSCIFCRMKESSGS
+762 PWSCIFCRVKESSGS

-784 EVLARQMGPEEQL
+784 EVLTRQMGPEEQL

-867 ASYKRPPVPTETTAV
+867 ASYKYNDFGLMGLRLEAEFEKNFKEVFAIQETNE
-882 RRVGCCLALSGSTGM
+882 SS
-897 CPSLGQGSLSA
+897 SLV
-908 GYPPRRLAPLD
+908 
-919 SLAS
+919 